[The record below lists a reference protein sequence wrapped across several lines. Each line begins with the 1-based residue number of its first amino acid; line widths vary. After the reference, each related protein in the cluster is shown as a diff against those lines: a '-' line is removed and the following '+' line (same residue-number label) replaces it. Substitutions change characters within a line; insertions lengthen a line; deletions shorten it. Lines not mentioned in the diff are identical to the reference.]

1 MAEKQAGASGRVDA
15 LLTKLAQLANA
26 GISYLPLL
34 LAGPVLGAS
43 VYWFLQQPAA
53 QLKLLDTNKLTLEQ
67 QLVAIRPVAGAFG
80 VVVLLVLGV
89 WLAYARRRSIP
100 FATVASKAGAY
111 LTPLLAAPFVVALM
125 QAGLE
130 KESPKLTLFFGVVIA
145 AIIGAATYRIAR
157 ASAPLTPT
165 SGLADDVPSATAE
178 KRKLLFDRIG
188 TAAAWLCVLAM
199 WAAYGWFFTKLSITN
214 HHALVTRT
222 IDLGLYDNIFY
233 QSAHGRPLACT
244 FLKGGTHSSAHFDPI
259 LVILSPIYRLYPRAE
274 LILGL
279 QSVWIG
285 SGVIPV
291 FLLARYQLKSK
302 LQGVMMAAVYAL
314 HPAIHGANMYE
325 FHSLSLSIMPV
336 MWVLFALQTGR
347 LKLYWV
353 MVAVSLLVREDIPL
367 MLSMV
372 GMTCLILPGSK
383 LRGTGAL
390 TIAVCAVYFVI
401 VKAFFMTSG
410 GVIMSGP
417 EAYSYAYYYAEMIP
431 PKSGLGGMFLT
442 LFTNP
447 SFVVRHALE
456 EAKLIY
462 MAKIFLPLLAI
473 PFATKSWRLTLAYG
487 LAFTLLATRDA
498 VFSPAFQYS
507 MTILPYA
514 FAAAPIG
521 IKQLSEGTFA
531 RAYNLDKTRLQR
543 ALVFAALAGS
553 LAITY
558 KFGGIVDN
566 QAFRGGFARV
576 TRTLTPEQEAHYAW
590 MEQAK
595 LMIPPK
601 ASLGVTNKI
610 GPHVSNRK
618 DVFLYGQKNV
628 QWVFVDEKELKADRL
643 KRHKQAIQQGK
654 LEEVTRRGTYAVF
667 KFVNPKSKP
676 QEPKAPEPEETGEDE
691 DINDVLGDEPGSE
704 AR

>member
-1 MAEKQAGASGRVDA
+1 MAEKQAGASSRVDA
-15 LLTKLAQLANA
+15 LLTKLARLANA

-53 QLKLLDTNKLTLEQ
+53 QLKLLDNNKLTLDQ
-67 QLVAIRPVAGAFG
+67 QLQAIRPVGIALLA
-80 VVVLLVLGV
+80 VIAVVLSVYAV
-89 WLAYARRRSIP
+89 FARRRGIP

-111 LTPLLAAPFVVALM
+111 LTPFLAVPFVVALM
-125 QAGLE
+125 QTGLE

-145 AIIGAATYRIAR
+145 GIIGASAYRIGR
-157 ASAPLTPT
+157 SPPRLQPT
-165 SGLADDVPSATAE
+165 SGLSDDTPSPAAE
-178 KRKLLFDRIG
+178 RRKLLLDRIG

-222 IDLGLYDNIFY
+222 IDLGLYDNIFF

-259 LVILSPIYRLYPRAE
+259 LVILSPLYYLYPRAE
-274 LILGL
+274 FILGL

-302 LQGVMMAAVYAL
+302 LQGVMLAAVYAL

-336 MWVLFALQTGR
+336 LWVLFALQSGR

-372 GMTCLILPGSK
+372 GVTCLILPGSK

-390 TIAVCAVYFVI
+390 TVAVCAVYFVI

-431 PKSGLGGMFLT
+431 PKSGLGGMVLT

-447 SFVVRHALE
+447 SFVLRHALE

-462 MAKIFLPLLAI
+462 MAKIFLPLMLV
-473 PFATKSWRLTLAYG
+473 PLFTKSWRLTLAYG

-521 IKQLSEGTFA
+521 IKQLSEGNFA
-531 RAYNLDKTRLQR
+531 RVYNLDRARFQR
-543 ALVFAALAGS
+543 ALVFAALAGT

-558 KFGGIVDN
+558 KFGGVVEN

-576 TRTLTPEQEAHYAW
+576 VRTLTPEQQAHYDW

-595 LMIPPK
+595 LLIPQK

-654 LEEVTRRGTYAVF
+654 LEEVTRRGSYAVF
-667 KFVNPKSKP
+667 KFVNPKAKP
-676 QEPKAPEPEETGEDE
+676 QEPAAPPEDTGEEE
-691 DINDVLGDEPGSE
+691 DVNDVLGDEPGSE